1 MALILTDQQK
11 VTFSV
16 SFVTAKGNPATVD
29 GAPVWTVSNG
39 VVLSVVPSANGLS
52 AEVVAVGPL
61 GASQVSVIA
70 DADLGAGVTALI
82 GTLDVTVVASEAASI
97 IISAG
102 TPVLQ

>member
-1 MALILTDQQK
+1 MALILTDEQK

-29 GAPVWTVSNG
+29 GAPVWSVSNDT
-39 VVLSVVPSANGLS
+39 VLSVVPSADGLS

-61 GASQVSVIA
+61 GSSQVSVTA
-70 DADLGAGVTALI
+70 DADLGAGVTALV
-82 GTLDVTVVASEAASI
+82 GTLDVSVVASEAASV

-102 TPVLQ
+102 VPVLQ